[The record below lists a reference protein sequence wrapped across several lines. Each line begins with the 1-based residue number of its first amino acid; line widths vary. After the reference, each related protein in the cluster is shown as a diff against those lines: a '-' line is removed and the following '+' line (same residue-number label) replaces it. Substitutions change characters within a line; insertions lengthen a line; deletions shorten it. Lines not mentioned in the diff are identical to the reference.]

1 MNIGLN
7 ITQPNNIVLI
17 LGDASPFEWEMK
29 HQAVIFSPV
38 ENQLVGLKTA
48 STVADNLT
56 VGCKP
61 FDESIIRHFMQSMQS
76 NSQSR

>member
-1 MNIGLN
+1 MDVN
-7 ITQPNNIVLI
+7 TKV
-17 LGDASPFEWEMK
+17 
-29 HQAVIFSPV
+29 AVPV
-38 ENQLVGLKTA
+38 EKQLVGLKTA

-61 FDESIIRHFMQSMQS
+61 FDESIIRHFTQSMQS

>member
-1 MNIGLN
+1 MDMN
-7 ITQPNNIVLI
+7 TKV
-17 LGDASPFEWEMK
+17 
-29 HQAVIFSPV
+29 AVPV